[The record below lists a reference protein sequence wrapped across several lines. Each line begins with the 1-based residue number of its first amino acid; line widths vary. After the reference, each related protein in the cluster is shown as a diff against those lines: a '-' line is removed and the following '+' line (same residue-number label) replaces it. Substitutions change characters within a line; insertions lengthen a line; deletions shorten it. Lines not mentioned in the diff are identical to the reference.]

1 MSVKFAMLALLREG
15 PDYGYR
21 LRKRFDDRVGK
32 VWRLNLGQVYQTLR
46 TLEADSLIARI
57 EDDEP
62 QLDDLSPTRRK
73 FELTDKGLRTLDTWL
88 RQKPSGAAP
97 MRDSLLVQLLALEPG
112 RREEALARIDSQR
125 QVYKRHLSRLLA
137 HKARLARLSRL
148 DMLAD
153 FGLEAAIGQTVAYL
167 KWLDYCWQRLA
178 EPESPQSTQS

>member
-1 MSVKFAMLALLREG
+1 MSVKFAMLALLRDG

-46 TLEADSLIARI
+46 TLESDDLIARV

-62 QLDDLSPTRRK
+62 QLDDQPTRRK
-73 FELTDKGLRTLDTWL
+73 FELTPKGLKTLDTWL
-88 RQKPSGAAP
+88 RQKPTGAAP

-137 HKARLARLSRL
+137 HKARLARQGHL
-148 DMLAD
+148 DLLAD
-153 FGLEAAIGQTVAYL
+153 LGLEAAVGQTVGYL
-167 KWLDYCWQRLA
+167 KWLDYCWERLSQ
-178 EPESPQSTQS
+178 PEST